1 MATRISQIAATKPTR
16 IKSEPVIHYFDQHPT
31 AEDLMGES
39 VIQFYLIQ
47 YLVQVLQWLARDE
60 NWFVGSNLN
69 IYRTN
74 QRHEYPIAPDIALFK
89 GVTIR
94 NHASRTLRSWRLY
107 EANRPAPS
115 IVFEISSDST
125 WEDDLLIKP
134 VKYALLGVREYIAY
148 DPNDPPYWPQQHG
161 RLRGWALVEDR
172 MVEQAKDA
180 QGRIWS
186 NELESWLVAD
196 DGHVRLYDRNGNL
209 RLTEGEAE
217 RMAKE
222 TESQAKE
229 RAWAKLRELGI
240 DPETL

>member
-1 MATRISQIAATKPTR
+1 
-16 IKSEPVIHYFDQHPT
+16 
-31 AEDLMGES
+31 MGES

-60 NWFVGSNLN
+60 QWFVASNLN

-74 QRHEYPIAPDIALFK
+74 QRHEYPMAPDVALFK

-94 NHASRTLRSWRLY
+94 NHASRTLRSWRLSQT
-107 EANRPAPS
+107 NRPAPR

-125 WEDDLLIKP
+125 WEDDLLVKP
-134 VKYALLGVREYIAY
+134 ARYALLGVQEYIAY
-148 DPNDPPYWPQQHG
+148 DPNDPPYWRQHG
-161 RLRGWALVEDR
+161 RLRGWALVEGT
-172 MVEQAKDA
+172 MVELEKDA

-186 NELESWLVAD
+186 NELGSWLVAD
-196 DGHVRLYDRNGNL
+196 NAHLRLHDSNGNL

-217 RMAKE
+217 R
-222 TESQAKE
+222 QAKE

-240 DPETL
+240 DPEQL